1 MKKRIF
7 LLVMASVLAFSGCG
21 SVGQL
26 AEKLEKKSSED
37 VQEKDDLDSESHEGS
52 TENGNSDVDVA
63 SESSE
68 APESGDGYEY
78 EAQINEE
85 VKAIVASAQDLT
97 DELEQINNL
106 NDKYDEMEQKAESQA
121 EMDYLCVN
129 GKLVW
134 KAEAESLL
142 ERLKETEGA
151 SYDDIYAEYQNW
163 EKYVKTMAERMSYI
177 YEGGSIQGMIIMG
190 NEAERYR
197 SEAYTLASTLADLKG
212 EVAFSFPTS
221 VGPSGYYGD
230 YASDNYLIVTE
241 SMESGSYDVLIH
253 PEGSEEIRGS
263 ATEDEETGD
272 LYFVSDDG
280 NMSAFLSCWSLGAG
294 VSVTESDKEAFTA
307 GQSYEFTYRY

>member
-1 MKKRIF
+1 MKKRLF
-7 LLVMASVLAFSGCG
+7 LLVLAAALVFSGCG
-21 SVGQL
+21 SAGQVTGKT
-26 AEKLEKKSSED
+26 EKTGTEDVQKNDSTDVESSED
-37 VQEKDDLDSESHEGS
+37 AVESGS
-52 TENGNSDVDVA
+52 TDGSIS

-68 APESGDGYEY
+68 ASESGDGYEY
-78 EAQINEE
+78 EAQINDE

-97 DELEQINNL
+97 DELKQINQL
-106 NDKYDEMEQKAESQA
+106 NDKYDEKSQSAETQA
-121 EMDYLCVN
+121 EMDNLSVN
-129 GKLVW
+129 GKLIW

-151 SYDDIYAEYQNW
+151 SYDDIYAEYQKW
-163 EKYVKTMAERMSYI
+163 EKYVDTMAERMAYM

-190 NEAERYR
+190 NVAERYR
-197 SEAYTLASTLADLKG
+197 SEAYSLASTLADLKG
-212 EVAFSFPTS
+212 EVSFSFPTS
-221 VGPSGYYGD
+221 VGPGGYYGD

-241 SMESGSYDVLIH
+241 GMESGSYNVLIH
-253 PEGSEEIRGS
+253 PEGSEEIRGT

-280 NMSAFLSCWSLGAG
+280 NMSAFISCWSLGAG

>member
-1 MKKRIF
+1 MKKRLF
-7 LLVMASVLAFSGCG
+7 LLVLAAALTFSGCG
-21 SVGQL
+21 SVGQIVGKTDKTGTEDVQKNDD
-26 AEKLEKKSSED
+26 ADAGSSED
-37 VQEKDDLDSESHEGS
+37 TAESGS
-52 TENGNSDVDVA
+52 TDGSIS

-68 APESGDGYEY
+68 VSESGDVYEY

-97 DELEQINNL
+97 DELKQVNKL
-106 NDKYDEMEQKAESQA
+106 NDKYDEMEQDAETQA
-121 EMDYLCVN
+121 EMDNLSVN

-163 EKYVKTMAERMSYI
+163 EKYVNTMAERMSYI

-212 EVAFSFPTS
+212 EAAFSFPTS

-241 SMESGSYDVLIH
+241 GMESGSYNVLIH
-253 PEGSEEIRGS
+253 PEGSEEIRGT
-263 ATEDEETGD
+263 ATEDEESGD

-280 NMSAFLSCWSLGAG
+280 NMSAFLSCWALGAG

>member
-7 LLVMASVLAFSGCG
+7 LLVMASVLTFSGCG
-21 SVGQL
+21 SVGQSV
-26 AEKLEKKSSED
+26 EKNGTEDVQKNDSTDVESSED
-37 VQEKDDLDSESHEGS
+37 TAESGS
-52 TENGNSDVDVA
+52 TDGSIS

-68 APESGDGYEY
+68 VSESGDVYEY

-85 VKAIVASAQDLT
+85 VKAIVASAKDLT
-97 DELEQINNL
+97 DELEQINKL
-106 NDKYDEMEQKAESQA
+106 NDKYDEMEQNAETQA

-163 EKYVKTMAERMSYI
+163 EKYVNTMAERMSYM
-177 YEGGSIQGMIIMG
+177 YEGGSIQGVIIMG
-190 NEAERYR
+190 NVAERYR
-197 SEAYTLASTLADLKG
+197 SEVYTLASTLADLKG
-212 EVAFSFPTS
+212 EAAFSFPTS

-241 SMESGSYDVLIH
+241 GMESGSYDVLIH
-253 PEGSEEIRGS
+253 PEGSEEVRGS
-263 ATEDEETGD
+263 ATADEETGD

-294 VSVTESDKEAFTA
+294 VSVTESDKEAFAA
-307 GQSYEFTYRY
+307 GESYEFTYRY

>member
-7 LLVMASVLAFSGCG
+7 LLVMAAALAFSGCG
-21 SVGQL
+21 SVGKL
-26 AEKLEKKSSED
+26 AGKTDKTGTED
-37 VQEKDDLDSESHEGS
+37 VQKNDDEDMGSSEEAAQSES
-52 TENGNSDVDVA
+52 TDVSIS

-68 APESGDGYEY
+68 AAESGEGYEY

-85 VKAIVASAQDLT
+85 VKSIVASAQDLT
-97 DELEQINNL
+97 DELEQINKL
-106 NDKYDEMEQKAESQA
+106 NDKYDEMEQQAESQA

-163 EKYVKTMAERMSYI
+163 EKHVRTMAERMSYV
-177 YEGGSIQGMIIMG
+177 YEGGSIQGMIIMA
-190 NEAERYR
+190 NVAERYR
-197 SEAYTLASTLADLKG
+197 TEAYTLASTLADLRG
-212 EVAFSFPTS
+212 EAAFSFPTS

-230 YASDNYLIVTE
+230 YASDNYLTVNE
-241 SMESGSYDVLIH
+241 GMESGSYDVLIH
-253 PEGSEEIRGS
+253 KDGSEEIRGI
-263 ATEDEETGD
+263 ATEDEETGN

-280 NMSAFLSCWSLGAG
+280 NMSAFISYGALGAG
-294 VSVTESDKEAFTA
+294 LSVTESDKEAFTA